1 MKHFY
6 LFIITLI
13 FFSACGTKREYYQ
26 PTQLE
31 QLPYNS
37 KNINGKI
44 VNFNNNIA
52 QLNNN
57 TFIDNKGNITA
68 LKIDKNYNILNIR
81 QEEILIADNDGN
93 FKILNLQ
100 GEELFSHKFNESV
113 VSANVDGD
121 DIALILASN
130 TLVYANKNLGIR
142 MLQNLGTAYAQDS
155 RYANPYFLNTIIIY
169 PMLNGKLAILN
180 KSTLKVSK
188 EILVSS
194 EEFFNNIIY
203 LHVKNDTMVAA
214 TAQKI
219 IVVTPNRTLY
229 LNENIKEVNINDK
242 EIFILTKDGRVIKND
257 YNLRKINEIKFQFAL
272 FSKSTLYNDSL
283 YIFEKT
289 GYLIKLNTNL
299 KDFTVYKLN
308 EAIDKKSFMA
318 NGKFFYH
325 NKVLQLN

>member
-257 YNLRKINEIKFQFAL
+257 YNLRKIDEIKFQFAL

-283 YIFEKT
+283 YIFEK
-289 GYLIKLNTNL
+289 
-299 KDFTVYKLN
+299 
-308 EAIDKKSFMA
+308 
-318 NGKFFYH
+318 
-325 NKVLQLN
+325 

>member
-203 LHVKNDTMVAA
+203 LHVKNNTMVAA

-257 YNLRKINEIKFQFAL
+257 YNLRKIDEIKFQFAL
-272 FSKSTLYNDSL
+272 
-283 YIFEKT
+283 
-289 GYLIKLNTNL
+289 
-299 KDFTVYKLN
+299 
-308 EAIDKKSFMA
+308 
-318 NGKFFYH
+318 
-325 NKVLQLN
+325 

>member
-203 LHVKNDTMVAA
+203 LHVKNNTMVAA

-257 YNLRKINEIKFQFAL
+257 YNLRKIDEIKFQFAL

>member
-57 TFIDNKGNITA
+57 AFIDNKGNITA
-68 LKIDKNYNILNIR
+68 LKIDKNYNILNIC

-180 KSTLKVSK
+180 KSTLKVNK

-257 YNLRKINEIKFQFAL
+257 YNLRKIDEIKFQFAL

-318 NGKFFYH
+318 
-325 NKVLQLN
+325 

>member
-283 YIFEKT
+283 YVFEKT

-318 NGKFFYH
+318 
-325 NKVLQLN
+325 

>member
-1 MKHFY
+1 MKHLY

-26 PTQLE
+26 PTQIE

-37 KNINGKI
+37 HNINGKI

-52 QLNNN
+52 QLNSNS
-57 TFIDNKGNITA
+57 FIDTMGNIINFK
-68 LKIDKNYNILNIR
+68 LDKNYHILNMQ
-81 QEEILIADNDGN
+81 QEEVLIGDDNGN

-100 GEELFSHKFNESV
+100 GDELFSHKFNESV
-113 VSANVDGD
+113 VSASIDGD
-121 DIALILASN
+121 DIALVLASN
-130 TLVYANKNLGIR
+130 TLVYANKNLGIK

-180 KSTLKVSK
+180 KSTLKISK

-229 LNENIKEVNINDK
+229 LNENIKEVSTNDN
-242 EIFILTKDGRVIKND
+242 EIFILTKDGRILKND
-257 YNLRKINEIKFQFAL
+257 YNLRKIDEIKFQFAL
-272 FSKSTLYNDSL
+272 FSKSTLYNNSL

-299 KDFTVYKLN
+299 KDYTVYKLS
-308 EAIDKKSFMA
+308 EAVDKKSFMA
-318 NGKFFYH
+318 NGKFFFQ
-325 NKVLQLN
+325 NKFLQLN

>member
-155 RYANPYFLNTIIIY
+155 HYANPYFLNTIIIY

-242 EIFILTKDGRVIKND
+242 E
-257 YNLRKINEIKFQFAL
+257 
-272 FSKSTLYNDSL
+272 
-283 YIFEKT
+283 
-289 GYLIKLNTNL
+289 
-299 KDFTVYKLN
+299 
-308 EAIDKKSFMA
+308 
-318 NGKFFYH
+318 
-325 NKVLQLN
+325 

>member
-13 FFSACGTKREYYQ
+13 FFSACSTKREYYQ

-68 LKIDKNYNILNIR
+68 LKINKNYNILNIR

-257 YNLRKINEIKFQFAL
+257 YNLRKIDEIKFQFAL

>member
-257 YNLRKINEIKFQFAL
+257 YNLRKIDEIKFQFAL

-299 KDFTVYKLN
+299 KDFTIYKLN

>member
-257 YNLRKINEIKFQFAL
+257 YNLRKIDEIKFQFAL

-299 KDFTVYKLN
+299 RDFTVYKLN

>member
-203 LHVKNDTMVAA
+203 LHVKNNTMVAA

-257 YNLRKINEIKFQFAL
+257 YNLRKIDEIKFQFAL

-289 GYLIKLNTNL
+289 GYLI
-299 KDFTVYKLN
+299 
-308 EAIDKKSFMA
+308 
-318 NGKFFYH
+318 
-325 NKVLQLN
+325 

>member
-142 MLQNLGTAYAQDS
+142 ILQNLGTAYAQDS

-257 YNLRKINEIKFQFAL
+257 YNLRKIDEIKFQFAL

>member
-257 YNLRKINEIKFQFAL
+257 YNLRKIDEIKFQFAL

>member
-6 LFIITLI
+6 LFVITLV

-26 PTQLE
+26 PTQAE
-31 QLPYNS
+31 HLPYS
-37 KNINGKI
+37 SQSINGKI
-44 VNFNNNIA
+44 INFNNNIA
-52 QLNNN
+52 QLSNNS
-57 TFIDNKGNITA
+57 FIDTMGNIINFK
-68 LKIDKNYNILNIR
+68 LDKNYHIINMQ
-81 QEEILIADNDGN
+81 QEEVLIGDDNGN

-100 GEELFSHKFNESV
+100 GDELFSHKFNESV
-113 VSANVDGD
+113 VSASIDGD

-130 TLVYANKNLGIR
+130 TLVYANKNLGIK

-155 RYANPYFLNTIIIY
+155 RYASPYFLNTIIIY

-180 KSTLKVSK
+180 KNTLKVSK

-203 LHVKNDTMVAA
+203 LHVKNDTMIAA

-229 LNENIKEVNINDK
+229 LNESIKEVNTNDN
-242 EIFILTKDGRVIKND
+242 EIFVLTKDGRVIKND
-257 YNLRKINEIKFQFAL
+257 YNLRKIDEVKFQFAL
-272 FSKSTLYNDSL
+272 FSKSTLHNNSL

-299 KDFTVYKLN
+299 KDYVVYELS
-308 EAIDKKSFMA
+308 EAVDKKSFMA
-318 NGKFFYH
+318 NGKFFFQ
-325 NKVLQLN
+325 NKFLQLN

>member
-257 YNLRKINEIKFQFAL
+257 YNLRKIDEIKFQFAL

-325 NKVLQLN
+325 NKVLQL

>member
-1 MKHFY
+1 MKYFY

-26 PTQLE
+26 PTQIE
-31 QLPYNS
+31 QLSYNS
-37 KNINGKI
+37 KSINGKI

-57 TFIDNKGNITA
+57 TFIDNMGNIINFKLDT
-68 LKIDKNYNILNIR
+68 NYHILNTQ
-81 QEEILIADNDGN
+81 QEEIAIADDNGN
-93 FKILNLQ
+93 FKVLNLH

-113 VSANVDGD
+113 VSASIDGD
-121 DIALILASN
+121 DMALVLASN

-142 MLQNLGTAYAQDS
+142 MLQNLGAAYAQDS

-180 KSTLKVSK
+180 KNTLKVSR

-229 LNENIKEVNINDK
+229 LNENIKEINVNDK

-257 YNLRKINEIKFQFAL
+257 YNLRKIDEIKFQFAL
-272 FSKSTLYNDSL
+272 FSKSTLYNNSL

-299 KDFTVYKLN
+299 KDFAVYKLS
-308 EAIDKKSFMA
+308 EAVDKKSFMT
-318 NGKFFYH
+318 NGKFFYQ
-325 NKVLQLN
+325 NKFLQLN

>member
-100 GEELFSHKFNESV
+100 GKELFSHKFNESV

-257 YNLRKINEIKFQFAL
+257 YNLRKIDEIKFQFAL

>member
-26 PTQLE
+26 PTQTE
-31 QLPYNS
+31 QLPYSSQNV
-37 KNINGKI
+37 NGKI
-44 VNFNNNIA
+44 INFNNNIA
-52 QLNNN
+52 QLSNNS
-57 TFIDNKGNITA
+57 FVDSMGNIINFK
-68 LKIDKNYNILNIR
+68 LDKNYHILNAYL
-81 QEEILIADNDGN
+81 EEIIIADDNGN

-113 VSANVDGD
+113 VSASIDGD
-121 DIALILASN
+121 DIALVLASN

-142 MLQNLGTAYAQDS
+142 MLQNLGTSYAQDS

-180 KSTLKVSK
+180 KNTLKVSK

-229 LNENIKEVNINDK
+229 LNENIKEVNTNDN
-242 EIFILTKDGRVIKND
+242 EIFILTKDGRILKND
-257 YNLRKINEIKFQFAL
+257 YNLRKIDEVKFQFAL
-272 FSKSTLYNDSL
+272 FSKSTLYNNSL

-299 KDFTVYKLN
+299 KDYIVYPLN
-308 EAIDKKSFMA
+308 EAVDEKSFMV
-318 NGKFFYH
+318 NGKFFYQ
-325 NKVLQLN
+325 NKFLQLN

>member
-68 LKIDKNYNILNIR
+68 LKINKNYNILNIR

-257 YNLRKINEIKFQFAL
+257 YNLRKIDEIKFQFAL

>member
-142 MLQNLGTAYAQDS
+142 MLQNLGTAYTQDS

-257 YNLRKINEIKFQFAL
+257 YNLRKIDEIKFQFAL

>member
-68 LKIDKNYNILNIR
+68 LEIDKNYNILNIR

-257 YNLRKINEIKFQFAL
+257 YNLRKIDEIKFQFAL

>member
-257 YNLRKINEIKFQFAL
+257 YNLRKIDEIKFQFAL

-283 YIFEKT
+283 YVFEKT

-318 NGKFFYH
+318 NGKFFYN